1 VYGLWEAKVNAVL
14 ERCTLM
20 TYRPKRSIDIFTVT
34 LLSRAPQARS
44 HKYKISRLLV
54 TTSSHHQTLTS
65 YSTRHHSQRYHS
77 ASRALIKLPTMFTT
91 NDYLVIAVGSL
102 AVVSF
107 GCFFALAIVSN
118 NRAAGSHQE
127 VIQSLRGI
135 HSNHIHLAFQ
145 QQDTS
150 QVLLKVGASLK
161 GLDTSC
167 RRNEEATKRPPVRHI
182 SQNTSRRLRHSE
194 GRCAQLFADRAMA
207 IAEKTSTERKLTA
220 AQDHIRHLHS
230 QRDTTKQTA
239 RLEGVVTAIESRIA
253 QLEHQERCRPT
264 FPPTPPPAVPT
275 PHIQIATTYNTM
287 ELSPIGTVST
297 IAPAGLDPVSDHESI
312 IMIDRLELELA
323 KAAKTNEELG
333 NAAKASEAQS
343 LSLKDQM
350 DVMQERQYEELA
362 LVNTDYGL
370 VKDECMNLRNSLPAI
385 RREAEE
391 RCEALLQARVDEEK
405 HRLEQEHDQRRE
417 LLEARLDAAEQKQAK
432 SLSEQR
438 KLETN
443 GKQLAEQFEQ
453 EKITMIAHQKTEMYE
468 LQGQLNAS
476 ENRCAEVSSEQRKLE
491 TDLEKTKEALKATH
505 DDPLSLLSDDQR
517 QQLAYYPSLVLLL
530 YGDGTESNPGLQ
542 VQFTAVTMEL
552 DNARV
557 DEAALES
564 EVSTLTDTN
573 VALTLEL
580 EELKG
585 LTATTLAKPDHPGTQ
600 TNMVDSP
607 KHIDKAAVASVKSTL
622 NNDDTT
628 TLCVGYVLGNGE
640 KVINKVCR
648 ACKQLVALPHWQ
660 REDAIWL
667 PKWGAHMKICS
678 DEQKSEKT
686 NPTKRPDEQITTAS
700 STVAKANDGPNS
712 TNLRDTT
719 TGLNAPTPKLQQ
731 AWVRPPTYASEP
743 TPEPIHG
750 LKQCNKCSS
759 WFDFATKF
767 EKETFRMHVSLCQ
780 EIVCKNEGCG
790 DVMSKDHFFNEHQ
803 QVCKNRAVG
812 ERKKL
817 SFTEAAKLAPKKQDT
832 FGILTSDGT
841 ARKDV
846 DRASAEPVGDGVPA
860 ENGQHD
866 KEQALQ
872 PEDGKKRGGLQG
884 KSIWAA

>member
-1 VYGLWEAKVNAVL
+1 
-14 ERCTLM
+14 M
-20 TYRPKRSIDIFTVT
+20 
-34 LLSRAPQARS
+34 
-44 HKYKISRLLV
+44 
-54 TTSSHHQTLTS
+54 
-65 YSTRHHSQRYHS
+65 
-77 ASRALIKLPTMFTT
+77 

-102 AVVSF
+102 VFVAF

-118 NRAAGSHQE
+118 NRAAGFHQE

-167 RRNEEATKRPPVRHI
+167 RRNEEATKRTPVRQI
-182 SQNTSRRLRHSE
+182 SQNSSRRLRHSE
-194 GRCAQLFADRAMA
+194 GRCAQLFADRATA
-207 IAEKTSTERKLTA
+207 IAEKTSTERNFIV
-220 AQDHIRHLHS
+220 AQDHIRQVLS
-230 QRDTTKQTA
+230 QRDTTEQTA
-239 RLEGVVTAIESRIA
+239 RLEGIVTAIELRIA

-264 FPPTPPPAVPT
+264 FPPTPPPAAPT

-287 ELSPIGTVST
+287 ELSPIITVST
-297 IAPAGLDPVSDHESI
+297 VAPVGPDPVSDHESI
-312 IMIDRLELELA
+312 TRIDCLELELA
-323 KAAKTNEELG
+323 KVAKSNEELG
-333 NAAKASEAQS
+333 NTVEASEAQS

-385 RREAEE
+385 RRDAEE
-391 RCEALLQARVDEEK
+391 RSEALLQARVDEEK
-405 HRLEQEHDQRRE
+405 HKLEQEHDRRRE
-417 LLEARLDAAEQKQAK
+417 LLQAKLDAAEQKEAQ

-438 KLETN
+438 KLETK

-453 EKITMIAHQKTEMYE
+453 EKIAMSAHQKTEMHE
-468 LQGQLNAS
+468 LQGRLNAS
-476 ENRCAEVSSEQRKLE
+476 KKSHAEVLSEQRKLE

-517 QQLAYYPSLVLLL
+517 QQLAYYPSLVFVL

-542 VQFTAVTMEL
+542 AQFAAVTMEL
-552 DNARV
+552 DNACV
-557 DEAALES
+557 DESALQS
-564 EVSTLTDTN
+564 EVSELTDTN

-585 LTATTLAKPDHPGTQ
+585 LTTTTLAKPDHPGTQ

-607 KHIDKAAVASVKSTL
+607 KHIDKATVASVKSTID
-622 NNDDTT
+622 NDDATI
-628 TLCVGYVLGNGE
+628 LCVGYVLGNGE
-640 KVINKVCR
+640 KIINKVCR

-660 REDAIWL
+660 REDAIWV
-667 PKWGAHMKICS
+667 PKWGAHMKSCS
-678 DEQKSEKT
+678 AEQKSEKT
-686 NPTKRPDEQITTAS
+686 SPTERPDEQITAGP
-700 STVAKANDGPNS
+700 STVAKANDGPKS
-712 TNLRDTT
+712 TNLRDMT
-719 TGLNAPTPKLQQ
+719 TGLNASTPKLQQ

-743 TPEPIHG
+743 TPESIHG
-750 LKQCNKCSS
+750 LKQCNKCSF

-846 DRASAEPVGDGVPA
+846 DRATAEPVSDSVPA

-872 PEDGKKRGGLQG
+872 PEEGKKRGGLQG
-884 KSIWAA
+884 DSIWAA